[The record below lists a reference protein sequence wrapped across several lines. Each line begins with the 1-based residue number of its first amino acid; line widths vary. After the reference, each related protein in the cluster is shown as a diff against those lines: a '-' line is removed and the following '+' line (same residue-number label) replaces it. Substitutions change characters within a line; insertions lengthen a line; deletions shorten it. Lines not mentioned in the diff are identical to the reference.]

1 MVHHGEGLIEQSGEI
16 VDNIELMMENQ
27 AEKKPGVSAHI

>member
-1 MVHHGEGLIEQSGEI
+1 MVHQREGSIEQSGEI

-27 AEKKPGVSAHI
+27 SKKKPGVSAHI